1 MADNTLM
8 PRCSCNLPG
17 RDVKAGNILR
27 LVSGCRIGLLCLALC
42 ILNLTKPAIAAGTGT
57 LLILQNPT
65 NSSPRI
71 VSMWGGGGSEQIVM
85 KSDGTVWDWG
95 DNQDGELGN
104 GTTNNADLPLQVLGP
119 NGVGYLAPVAA
130 IQGGEL
136 HNTALKANGTVWA
149 WGFNE
154 YGQLGDGSANW
165 GNFTNLSTTPVQVF
179 GLTSVKSLGGRGY
192 HTLAL
197 ETNGTVWA
205 WGRNEY
211 GELGIGAAYNSGN
224 NGFGQGTNLPVQV
237 IGLTNPASLS
247 AGGFFSL
254 ALMSNGTVMAWG
266 ENNYGQCGNG
276 ATNNCLTPVQVTG
289 LTNVAAISGG
299 WEFTMAL
306 LSNGTVMAWGLNGN
320 GELGDGTTNN
330 RSAPVQVTG
339 LSNIVSVW
347 AGDQNSM
354 ALRADGTVWKWGEN
368 QFGELGNG
376 TSDDGTEAHPTP
388 QQVPGLSNIVVA
400 VCRDY
405 HNICIQNN
413 GNVWVWGDNRGGGCG
428 NFAVQSVLSP
438 ILMPGLVSNNLI
450 PYQDSFE
457 SYSNGFSLVGTN
469 YWTSDNSN
477 AAVVVA
483 TNYPYS
489 GTYPISGPR
498 QQALSINGTVTNL
511 FLPSFYTNVW
521 VDLIVQASPLAG
533 PPPGLT
539 NASFAVCVTTNG
551 KLAVWN
557 CTNPPA
563 PGNGWTELQ
572 DVPSL
577 AGQFF
582 RLTVGVNYK
591 PDANGLFYYSVYVN
605 GVASTNP
612 AVWYAAADSSQPWFG
627 QLAASGNFMMDD
639 LVVGTNKSFY
649 ALQTSVAG
657 YGGSITPAG
666 PIIVA
671 PGSTDTLTIAPSN
684 WYACAFATVDGTNLG
699 APATYTF
706 TNVQSDHILAA
717 DFAAILA
724 ANNTPEWW
732 LYQQNTNWAANFNA
746 AALSDP
752 TGKGMAVWQD
762 YVAGTDPNNAASIFA
777 LSAALSN
784 GQTVVT
790 VPTMA
795 PTPQYQMHR
804 YYALQTSSNLLSPSW
819 QPMAGWTN
827 VQGTGQALFY
837 TNATG
842 ASNLYYRG
850 RVWLGP

>member
-1 MADNTLM
+1 MWF
-8 PRCSCNLPG
+8 
-17 RDVKAGNILR
+17 
-27 LVSGCRIGLLCLALC
+27 LALC

-95 DNQDGELGN
+95 YNAEGELGN

-119 NGVGYLAPVAA
+119 GGAGYLAPVSA

-149 WGFNE
+149 WGANGD
-154 YGQLGDGSANW
+154 GQLGDGSTNW
-165 GNFTNLSTTPVQVF
+165 GNNANISTTPVQVY
-179 GLTSVKSLGGRGY
+179 GLTNVKSFGGRGY

-197 ETNGTVWA
+197 KTDGTVWA

-211 GELGIGAAYNSGN
+211 GELGIGVAFNSGF
-224 NGFGQGTNLPVQV
+224 NGFGQGTNIPVQV

-266 ENNYGQCGNG
+266 ESNEGQCGNG
-276 ATNNCLTPVQVTG
+276 FNTNCYLPVPVLG

-299 WEFTMAL
+299 WEATLAL
-306 LSNGTVMAWGLNGN
+306 LSNRTVWAWGLNAN
-320 GELGDGTTNN
+320 GELGDGTTNT
-330 RSAPVQVTG
+330 RYSPVQVVG
-339 LSNIVSVW
+339 LSNIISVW
-347 AGDQNSM
+347 EGDQNSM

-368 QFGELGNG
+368 QYGEQGNG
-376 TSDDGTEAHPTP
+376 TIDDGTIAHPIP

-428 NFAVQSVLSP
+428 DFTGNSVLTP
-438 ILMPGLVSNNLI
+438 RLMPGLVSNNLI

-469 YWTSDNSN
+469 YWTSDNPN

-489 GTYPISGPR
+489 GTYPISGPQ

-511 FLPSFYTNVW
+511 FLPSLYTNVW

-533 PPPGLT
+533 PPPVLT
-539 NASFAVCVTTNG
+539 NTSFAVCVTTNG
-551 KLAVWN
+551 HLAVWN

-582 RLTVGVNYK
+582 RLTIGVNYT
-591 PDANGLFYYSVYVN
+591 PDSNGFFYYSVYAN
-605 GVASTNP
+605 GVASTDP
-612 AVWYAAADSSQPWFG
+612 AVSYAAADSSQPWFG
-627 QLAASGNFMMDD
+627 QLVASGNFMMDD

-657 YGGSITPAG
+657 YGGSITPTG
-666 PIIVA
+666 PVIVA

-684 WYACAFATVDGTNLG
+684 RYAYTFATVDGTNIG

-706 TNVQSDHILAA
+706 TNVQSDHTLAA
-717 DFAAILA
+717 NFAAILA
-724 ANNTPEWW
+724 VNNTPEWW
-732 LYQQNTNWAANFNA
+732 LYQQNSNWAANFNA

-762 YVAGTDPNNAASIFA
+762 YIAGTDPNNAASIFA

-790 VPTMA
+790 VPTIA
-795 PTPQYQMHR
+795 PTPQYLMHR
-804 YYALQTSSNLLSPSW
+804 YYALQTSSNLLSPSSW
-819 QPMAGWTN
+819 QPIAGWTN
-827 VQGTGQALFY
+827 VQGTGQALIY
-837 TNATG
+837 TNPSG

-850 RVWLGP
+850 QVRLGP